1 MLPETTILIV
11 DDDVEIVGVVRTL
24 FERERATVVAA
35 HTLADMWRRLGEH
48 PIDLILLDIMLPD
61 GDGMDVLRELRKKN
75 NLPIIM
81 LTGRDA
87 MVDRILGLEFGA
99 DDYVGKPFEPR
110 ELLARCRSV
119 LRRYASTTKESA
131 PPANRPAADI
141 IRTAGADSVFF
152 GDYQLCMATRTLT
165 HNVHGEIPL
174 TSTEF
179 ELLRCLTRA
188 PNRPLNRDQLMDGAF
203 SRDWSP
209 LDRSIDVMIG
219 RLRKKIEHDPA
230 NPRLIK
236 TVRGVG
242 YVLAANT
249 SIENRRAV

>member
-1 MLPETTILIV
+1 
-11 DDDVEIVGVVRTL
+11 
-24 FERERATVVAA
+24 
-35 HTLADMWRRLGEH
+35 
-48 PIDLILLDIMLPD
+48 
-61 GDGMDVLRELRKKN
+61 
-75 NLPIIM
+75 M

-87 MVDRILGLEFGA
+87 TVDRILGLEFGA

-119 LRRYASTTKESA
+119 LRRYTASDGDAIANQAATTGV
-131 PPANRPAADI
+131 
-141 IRTAGADSVFF
+141 RTANPSAVYF
-152 GDYQLCMATRTLT
+152 GDYELCTATRTLT
-165 HNVHGEIPL
+165 HCDHGEIPL

-179 ELLRCLTRA
+179 ELLRCLTKA

-219 RLRKKIEHDPA
+219 RLRKKIEQDPA
-230 NPRLIK
+230 NPRIIK

-242 YVLAANT
+242 YVLAAAT
-249 SIENRRAV
+249 SFESQSAAV

>member
-1 MLPETTILIV
+1 MLPDTTILIV
-11 DDDVEIVGVVRTL
+11 DDDVEIVGVITTL
-24 FERERATVVAA
+24 FQRERATVRAA
-35 HTLADMWRRLGEH
+35 HTLAEMWRQLEQSN
-48 PIDLILLDIMLPD
+48 IDLILLDVMLPD
-61 GDGMDVLRELRKKN
+61 GDGMEVLRELREKN
-75 NLPIIM
+75 SLPVIM

-87 MVDRILGLEFGA
+87 TLDRILGLEFGA

-119 LRRYASTTKESA
+119 MRRYMSSDANGATDQAPSA
-131 PPANRPAADI
+131 PIKAANPSA
-141 IRTAGADSVFF
+141 VYF
-152 GDYQLCMATRTLT
+152 GDYELCTATRTLT
-165 HNVHGEIPL
+165 HCDNGEIPL

-179 ELLRCLTRA
+179 ELLRCLTKA

-219 RLRKKIEHDPA
+219 RLRKKIEQDPA
-230 NPRLIK
+230 NPRIIK

-242 YVLAANT
+242 YVLAAAT
-249 SIENRRAV
+249 SFERQSAAS